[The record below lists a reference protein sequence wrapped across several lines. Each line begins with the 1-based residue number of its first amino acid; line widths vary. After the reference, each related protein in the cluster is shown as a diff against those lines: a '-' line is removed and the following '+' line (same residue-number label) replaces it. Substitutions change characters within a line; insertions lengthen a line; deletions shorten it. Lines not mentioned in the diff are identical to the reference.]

1 MFCPNAKYEL
11 NTTRRVQ
18 HEEAVGRRRTR
29 KSTEQLD
36 LWSCAVHGKPFDK
49 VRNMH
54 GNNNTNNNGSNNN
67 KEQQQSSARTQDIWA
82 RPRDE
87 RLHWRKYDDIS
98 RHSSNGRE
106 SSDQFC
112 TQQGAIFL

>member
-18 HEEAVGRRRTR
+18 HQEAVGRE
-29 KSTEQLD
+29 TEDTQIN
-36 LWSCAVHGKPFDK
+36 WATGFAVLRSAGKPFDK
-49 VRNMH
+49 VRNMQ
-54 GNNNTNNNGSNNN
+54 GNNNN

-82 RPRDE
+82 RTRAKSVAE